1 MNTISPNNSTPDMAA
16 ATQTVSDNK
25 AVDQGATFL
34 TDRTANNVRQAGV
47 QNQPAF
53 AQSNTRQTQSS
64 TPQAQNSTQQSNTQQ
79 SNTQQSNTQ
88 QNNAEQPLERDQLE
102 KMAQQLQEF
111 MGEMN
116 RSLQFQV
123 DEDSGRDV
131 IKVLDKDT
139 GDIIKQYPSEEVLN
153 LVSKLSETAG
163 LLIDHTV

>member
-1 MNTISPNNSTPDMAA
+1 MNTINSNAEVTLPTPLAGEDKVVGQAA
-16 ATQTVSDNK
+16 SSLTER
-25 AVDQGATFL
+25 AVD
-34 TDRTANNVRQAGV
+34 DVKQADT
-47 QNQPAF
+47 QNQ
-53 AQSNTRQTQSS
+53 QRL
-64 TPQAQNSTQQSNTQQ
+64 
-79 SNTQQSNTQ
+79 Q
-88 QNNAEQPLERDQLE
+88 QNQYEKNNQEVTAQPLEREQLE

-139 GDIIKQYPSEEVLN
+139 GDIIKQYPSEEMLN

>member
-1 MNTISPNNSTPDMAA
+1 MNTINSNAEVTLPTPLAGEDKVVGQAA
-16 ATQTVSDNK
+16 SSLTER
-25 AVDQGATFL
+25 AVD
-34 TDRTANNVRQAGV
+34 DVKQADT
-47 QNQPAF
+47 QNQ
-53 AQSNTRQTQSS
+53 QRL
-64 TPQAQNSTQQSNTQQ
+64 
-79 SNTQQSNTQ
+79 Q
-88 QNNAEQPLERDQLE
+88 QNQYEKNNQEVTTQPLEREQLE

>member
-1 MNTISPNNSTPDMAA
+1 MNTINSNAEVTLPTTLAGEDKVVGQAA
-16 ATQTVSDNK
+16 SSLTER
-25 AVDQGATFL
+25 AVD
-34 TDRTANNVRQAGV
+34 DVKQADT
-47 QNQPAF
+47 QNQ
-53 AQSNTRQTQSS
+53 QRL
-64 TPQAQNSTQQSNTQQ
+64 
-79 SNTQQSNTQ
+79 Q
-88 QNNAEQPLERDQLE
+88 QNQYEKNNQEVTAQPLEREQLE
-102 KMAQQLQEF
+102 KMAQQLQGF

>member
-1 MNTISPNNSTPDMAA
+1 MNTINSNAEVTLPTPLAGEDKVVGQAA
-16 ATQTVSDNK
+16 SSLTER
-25 AVDQGATFL
+25 AVDDVKQVDT
-34 TDRTANNVRQAGV
+34 
-47 QNQPAF
+47 QNQ
-53 AQSNTRQTQSS
+53 QRL
-64 TPQAQNSTQQSNTQQ
+64 
-79 SNTQQSNTQ
+79 Q
-88 QNNAEQPLERDQLE
+88 QNQYEKNNQEVTAQPLEREQLE

-131 IKVLDKDT
+131 IKVLDKAT

-163 LLIDHTV
+163 LLIDQTI

>member
-1 MNTISPNNSTPDMAA
+1 MNTITSGAEALVTSSNAGQASESKVGQTATVLTASAIDDVKKSASQAQQYQSNVDT
-16 ATQTVSDNK
+16 ATQ
-25 AVDQGATFL
+25 
-34 TDRTANNVRQAGV
+34 
-47 QNQPAF
+47 
-53 AQSNTRQTQSS
+53 
-64 TPQAQNSTQQSNTQQ
+64 QQ
-79 SNTQQSNTQ
+79 
-88 QNNAEQPLERDQLE
+88 QPLEREQLE

>member
-1 MNTISPNNSTPDMAA
+1 MNTINSNAEVTLPTPLAGEDKVVGQAA
-16 ATQTVSDNK
+16 SSLTER
-25 AVDQGATFL
+25 AVD
-34 TDRTANNVRQAGV
+34 DVKQADT
-47 QNQPAF
+47 QNQ
-53 AQSNTRQTQSS
+53 QRL
-64 TPQAQNSTQQSNTQQ
+64 
-79 SNTQQSNTQ
+79 Q
-88 QNNAEQPLERDQLE
+88 QNQYEKNNQEVTAQPLEREQLE
-102 KMAQQLQEF
+102 KMAQQLLEF

>member
-1 MNTISPNNSTPDMAA
+1 LQIYSI
-16 ATQTVSDNK
+16 
-25 AVDQGATFL
+25 
-34 TDRTANNVRQAGV
+34 AGV
-47 QNQPAF
+47 D
-53 AQSNTRQTQSS
+53 TK
-64 TPQAQNSTQQSNTQQ
+64 
-79 SNTQQSNTQ
+79 
-88 QNNAEQPLERDQLE
+88 D
-102 KMAQQLQEF
+102 KQLQEF